1 MSTTETLTETISTRV
16 PHAYITAAK
25 SDVLKFD
32 GTDRVFGDWR
42 DDLIRDGFAVIKGAI
57 PRDRAEKYGDAMYS
71 WLEGL

>member
-1 MSTTETLTETISTRV
+1 MSTTETITASV
-16 PHAYITAAK
+16 PQAYITAAQ
-25 SDVLKFD
+25 SNALKMD

-57 PRDRAEKYGDAMYS
+57 PRERAEKYGDQMYS